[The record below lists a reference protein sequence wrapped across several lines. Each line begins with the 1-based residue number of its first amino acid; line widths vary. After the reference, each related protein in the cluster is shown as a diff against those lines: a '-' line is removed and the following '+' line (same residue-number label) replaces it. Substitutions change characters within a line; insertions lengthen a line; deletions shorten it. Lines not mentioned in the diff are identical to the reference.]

1 MSLVS
6 HRRSGGRSTLHG
18 VVFAIL
24 CRGYSSR
31 RGSTRETRLKQADK
45 FRPTSQV
52 QVKAGDWR
60 ARRAEDILAS
70 FVVMSRSVFLQLAE
84 QRIKGFCYGQ
94 IANSQDHFHRIDR
107 SAVSLVAASCAGQQ
121 TA

>member
-6 HRRSGGRSTLHG
+6 HDRSGGRSTLHG

-60 ARRAEDILAS
+60 ACRAEDILAS

-84 QRIKGFCYGQ
+84 QRIKRLLHYAR
-94 IANSQDHFHRIDR
+94 IANFQDHFHRIDR
-107 SAVSLVAASCAGQQ
+107 SPVSHRAASCAGQ
-121 TA
+121 